1 MVFPLPIREF
11 PDLTLNSGP
20 GGPGSSP
27 DADRAARQACWYQ
40 ADECEETVTAT
51 REEPPQL
58 YRSTD
63 DRLLGGVCS
72 GLARHLGIDPV
83 VARLALLALAVG
95 GIGVAVYL
103 VLLLLVPPDPEA
115 EEDTTAD
122 PEERTRRKGRDI
134 SQILAYIAL
143 AAGLGMLFL
152 FFGGA
157 LDPLLWF
164 LVFGAL
170 GGTILWQQANPAER
184 DEWVASTTLRGKA
197 WIRTGLGVLLVIVG
211 VIGFLAFQQQ
221 LHEARAGLTFALTLL
236 AGIGLIVAP
245 WIIGLVRERDR
256 ERRERIRSQERAEL
270 AAHIHDSVLHTLTL
284 IQRRADDPREVQRLA
299 RVQERALRNWLYQRR
314 TDVDLTLSPALEGV
328 AAEVEEVHGVP
339 IEVVCVGDCPL
350 NDGLRATLQ
359 AAREAMVNASKYA
372 GVDTISVFCEVEPD
386 EVLVFIRDRG
396 PGFDLD
402 AVPADRMGVRG
413 SIIGRMERHGGHAR
427 IRTAPGEGTEVQL
440 RMPRPSPSGET

>member
-1 MVFPLPIREF
+1 
-11 PDLTLNSGP
+11 
-20 GGPGSSP
+20 
-27 DADRAARQACWYQ
+27 
-40 ADECEETVTAT
+40 
-51 REEPPQL
+51 L

-152 FFGGA
+152 FFGGV